1 MQARATFGGNQ
12 VASGVLRMFIAA
24 VLVALLVGG
33 AGGYIVRALTFS
45 VSTPSTANVTHRP
58 FVVEQAPYS
67 NPTPSTAAEPT
78 RDPNGGAF
86 LP

>member
-1 MQARATFGGNQ
+1 MEARATFGGTQ
-12 VASGVLRMFIAA
+12 VAAGVLRMFVLA

-45 VSTPSTANVTHRP
+45 ASNSSATETHRP
-58 FVVEQAPYS
+58 FVVEAAPYS
-67 NPTPSTAAEPT
+67 SPAPAPTLEPIY
-78 RDPNGGAF
+78 DPNGNPI

>member
-12 VASGVLRMFIAA
+12 VATGVLRMFIVA

-33 AGGYIVRALTFS
+33 AGGYIVRALTVS
-45 VSTPSTANVTHRP
+45 VPTATTPNVTHRP

-67 NPTPSTAAEPT
+67 SPSPSTASEPT
-78 RDPNGGAF
+78 RDPNGNAF

>member
-1 MQARATFGGNQ
+1 MEARATFGGNQ
-12 VASGVLRMFIAA
+12 VAVGVLRLFIAA

-33 AGGYIVRALTFS
+33 AGGYIVRALTVS
-45 VSTPSTANVTHRP
+45 VSTPTTANSTHRP

-67 NPTPSTAAEPT
+67 STSPSTAPEPM

>member
-1 MQARATFGGNQ
+1 MEARATFGGNQ
-12 VASGVLRMFIAA
+12 VATGVLRMLVAA

-33 AGGYIVRALTFS
+33 AGGYIVRALTTS
-45 VSTPSTANVTHRP
+45 VSTPTSSNVTNRP

-67 NPTPSTAAEPT
+67 SPSPSTAPEPM
-78 RDPNGGAF
+78 RDRNGRAI

>member
-1 MQARATFGGNQ
+1 MEARATFGGNQ
-12 VASGVLRMFIAA
+12 VATGVLRMFIAA

-33 AGGYIVRALTFS
+33 AGGYIVRALTVS
-45 VSTPSTANVTHRP
+45 VSTRTTANLTHRP

-67 NPTPSTAAEPT
+67 SASPSTAPEPM

>member
-1 MQARATFGGNQ
+1 MEARASFGGNQ
-12 VASGVLRMFIAA
+12 VATGVLRMLVAA

-33 AGGYIVRALTFS
+33 AGGYIVRALTAS
-45 VSTPSTANVTHRP
+45 VSTPTSSNVTHRP

-67 NPTPSTAAEPT
+67 SPSPSTVPEPM
-78 RDPNGGAF
+78 RDPNGRAI

>member
-1 MQARATFGGNQ
+1 MEARATFGGNQ
-12 VASGVLRMFIAA
+12 VANGVLRTFIVA

-33 AGGYIVRALTFS
+33 AGGYFVRSLTVS
-45 VSTPSTANVTHRP
+45 VSTPTTANDTHRP

-67 NPTPSTAAEPT
+67 SPSPSTAAEPM
-78 RDPNGGAF
+78 RDPNGGAI

>member
-1 MQARATFGGNQ
+1 MEARATLGGNQ
-12 VASGVLRMFIAA
+12 VAAGVIRIFIAA

-33 AGGYIVRALTFS
+33 AGGYIARELT
-45 VSTPSTANVTHRP
+45 VSISTRTTPDVTHRP

-67 NPTPSTAAEPT
+67 SPSPSTPPEPM
-78 RDPNGGAF
+78 RDPNGRAI

>member
-1 MQARATFGGNQ
+1 MEARATFGGNQ
-12 VASGVLRMFIAA
+12 VAAGVLRLFIAA

-33 AGGYIVRALTFS
+33 AGGYIVRVLTVS
-45 VSTPSTANVTHRP
+45 VSTPTTANLTHRP

-67 NPTPSTAAEPT
+67 NPSPSTAPEPM

-86 LP
+86 RP

>member
-1 MQARATFGGNQ
+1 MEARATFGGNQ
-12 VASGVLRMFIAA
+12 VAAAVLRMLVAA

-33 AGGYIVRALTFS
+33 AGGYIVRALTTS
-45 VSTPSTANVTHRP
+45 GSTPTSSNVTHRP

-67 NPTPSTAAEPT
+67 SPSPSTVPEPM
-78 RDPNGGAF
+78 RDPNGRAI

>member
-1 MQARATFGGNQ
+1 MEARATFGGNQ
-12 VASGVLRMFIAA
+12 VAAGVLRMLVAA

-33 AGGYIVRALTFS
+33 AGGYIVRALTVS
-45 VSTPSTANVTHRP
+45 VETPTSGNVTHRP

-67 NPTPSTAAEPT
+67 SPSPSTAPEPM

>member
-1 MQARATFGGNQ
+1 MEARANYGGNQ
-12 VASGVLRMFIAA
+12 VATGVLRMFIAA

-33 AGGYIVRALTFS
+33 AGGYIVRVLTVS
-45 VSTPSTANVTHRP
+45 VPTPTTANLTHRP

-67 NPTPSTAAEPT
+67 SPSPSTAPEPM